1 MPVPVQMPPILRE
14 IAGVPIPEIVR
25 QFGTPVFV
33 YDEARI
39 LSQLHDLEAFDVV
52 RYAQKACSNLAILQI
67 LHKAGAKV
75 DAVSAMEI
83 RRAIAAG
90 FKPRPETEEE
100 IPEIVYTADIFD
112 REALDLCVEYGIHV
126 NCGSIDMIHQLG
138 KALNAREDTE
148 YPIEITIRINPG
160 FGHGHS
166 QKTNTGGP
174 LSKHGIWYQDIPTAL
189 AVAGKYGIAIT
200 GLHIHIGSGTDFEHL
215 AQCCSKMKDF
225 AMVVG
230 SSVHT
235 ISTGGG
241 LPTVYKE
248 GDEYV
253 DIQKYFEL
261 WDRTRCEIEQMN
273 QSPVT
278 LEIEPGR
285 YLVAESG
292 YLLAEV
298 RAVKT
303 QGGTD
308 LFYLLDAGF
317 NNLARPM
324 LYGSY
329 HPMSLC
335 PMSGEPNEERP
346 IVPAV
351 VCGPLCESG
360 DVFTQEEGGY
370 VVTRPMPR
378 AWTGDILVMG
388 CAGAYGFVMGS
399 NYNSKLYAPE
409 VLIRDKQM
417 ICVRKRQTFEQ
428 LIENEILL
436 DG

>member
-200 GLHIHIGSGTDFEHL
+200 GL
-215 AQCCSKMKDF
+215 
-225 AMVVG
+225 
-230 SSVHT
+230 
-235 ISTGGG
+235 
-241 LPTVYKE
+241 
-248 GDEYV
+248 
-253 DIQKYFEL
+253 
-261 WDRTRCEIEQMN
+261 
-273 QSPVT
+273 
-278 LEIEPGR
+278 
-285 YLVAESG
+285 
-292 YLLAEV
+292 
-298 RAVKT
+298 
-303 QGGTD
+303 
-308 LFYLLDAGF
+308 
-317 NNLARPM
+317 
-324 LYGSY
+324 
-329 HPMSLC
+329 
-335 PMSGEPNEERP
+335 
-346 IVPAV
+346 
-351 VCGPLCESG
+351 
-360 DVFTQEEGGY
+360 
-370 VVTRPMPR
+370 
-378 AWTGDILVMG
+378 
-388 CAGAYGFVMGS
+388 
-399 NYNSKLYAPE
+399 
-409 VLIRDKQM
+409 
-417 ICVRKRQTFEQ
+417 
-428 LIENEILL
+428 
-436 DG
+436 

>member
-14 IAGVPIPEIVR
+14 IAGVPIPEIVK

-39 LSQLHDLEAFDVV
+39 LSQFHDLEAFDVI

-67 LHKAGAKV
+67 LRKAGAKV

-90 FKPRPETEEE
+90 FKPHPETEEE

-112 REALDLCVEYGIHV
+112 REALDLCVEYGVHV

-148 YPIEITIRINPG
+148 YPVEITIRINPG

-215 AQCCSKMKDF
+215 AQCCAKMKDF

-241 LPTVYKE
+241 LPTVYKD

-308 LFYLLDAGF
+308 LFYILDAGF

-324 LYGSY
+324 LYGSF

-409 VLIRDKQM
+409 VLIRDKKL
-417 ICVRKRQTFEQ
+417 ICIRKRQTFEQ